1 LILVS
6 GVIIIQN
13 EKIMRIKSLL
23 ISFALFAITCFTYSQ
38 TYSTIIKGGHVID
51 PKNNIDGIMDVA
63 INDGKIALVAKNIDA
78 KAGKQVIDAKDM
90 YVTPGLIDMHVHVF
104 NGTKNDQALMNGLSS
119 VSADAFSFR
128 AGVTTFVDAGSSGWR
143 SFQDFKRQTIDV
155 SQTRVLAFINI
166 VGEGMRGG
174 PFEQN
179 IKDMDAHKAAEYA
192 RKYSSEIVGI
202 KLAHYEGHDW
212 APTDSTVAAGRLAN
226 LPVMIDFGSSDP
238 PLSLE
243 ELLMK
248 HLRPGDI
255 FTHCYAYW
263 PKTREAP
270 VDENGKV
277 KPYIFE
283 AQKSGRI
290 FDVGHGGGSF
300 FWSQAIPS
308 VKQGFVADVISSD
321 LHTGSMN
328 GGMKDMCNLMSKFL
342 NIGMSVQDV
351 IVRSTWNPAK
361 VIHRPD
367 LGNLSPGS
375 VADVAVLSLAK
386 GTLGFLDITG
396 EKVAGNQKLV
406 AELTIR
412 AGKVVWDLNG
422 MAALGERK

>member
-1 LILVS
+1 
-6 GVIIIQN
+6 
-13 EKIMRIKSLL
+13 MRIKLLSFFSILLL
-23 ISFALFAITCFTYSQ
+23 ITAPAIGQ
-38 TYSTIIKGGHVID
+38 TYSIVIKGGHVID
-51 PKNNIDGIMDVA
+51 AKNNIDAVMDVA
-63 INDGKIALVAKNIDA
+63 IKDGKIAAVSKNIDA
-78 KAGKQVIDAKDM
+78 KEGKQVFDATDM
-90 YVTPGLIDMHVHVF
+90 YVTPGLIDMHVHVYYGTKF
-104 NGTKNDQALMNGLSS
+104 GQAIANGTTS
-119 VSADAFSFR
+119 VGPDEFSFR

-143 SFQDFKRQTIDV
+143 GFNDFKKQIIDV
-155 SQTRVLAFINI
+155 SQTRVLAFLNI

-179 IKDMDAHKAAEYA
+179 LKDMDAHKAAEFA
-192 RKYSSEIVGI
+192 RSHPGEIVGI

-212 APTDSTVAAGRLAN
+212 APTDSTVEAGKLAN
-226 LPVMIDFGSSDP
+226 IPVMIDFGVATP

-255 FTHCYAYW
+255 FTHAYAYY

-277 KPYIFE
+277 KPFIFE

-300 FWSQAIPS
+300 FWNQAIPS
-308 VKQGFVADVISSD
+308 INQGFIANSISSD

-328 GGMKDMCNLMSKFL
+328 SAMKDMSNLMSKFL
-342 NIGMSVQDV
+342 NIGLSVQDV
-351 IVRSTWNPAK
+351 IIRSTWNPAK
-361 VIHRPD
+361 EIRRPD
-367 LGNLSPGS
+367 LGNLTVGAE
-375 VADVAVLSLAK
+375 ADIAVFRLVK
-386 GTLGFLDITG
+386 GNFGFLDNTG
-396 EKVAGNQKLV
+396 EKLKGTQKLV

-422 MAALGERK
+422 MAAVKEIQ

>member
-1 LILVS
+1 MK
-6 GVIIIQN
+6 N
-13 EKIMRIKSLL
+13 MRIKSLL
-23 ISFALFAITCFTYSQ
+23 ISFALFAITSITFGQ
-38 TYSTIIKGGHVID
+38 TFSTIIKGGHVID

-78 KAGKQVIDAKDM
+78 REGKQVINTKDM

-104 NGTKNDQALMNGLSS
+104 IGTKNDQALMNGLSS

-192 RKYSSEIVGI
+192 KKYSSDIVGI
-202 KLAHYEGHDW
+202 KLAHYEGHEW

-367 LGNLSPGS
+367 LGNLSPGT
-375 VADVAVLSLAK
+375 VADVTILSPGK
-386 GTLGFLDITG
+386 R
-396 EKVAGNQKLV
+396 N
-406 AELTIR
+406 IR
-412 AGKVVWDLNG
+412 IPGYNG
-422 MAALGERK
+422 RESSRKSKTCSRINDTCRQGCMGS

>member
-1 LILVS
+1 M
-6 GVIIIQN
+6 
-13 EKIMRIKSLL
+13 KIRIFSISAGLL
-23 ISFALFAITCFTYSQ
+23 AITFFVNAQS
-38 TYSTIIKGGHVID
+38 YSTVIKGGHVID
-51 PKNNIDGIMDVA
+51 PKNKIDGIMDVA
-63 INDGKIALVAKNIDA
+63 INEGKIVLVASNIDA
-78 KAGKQVIDAKDM
+78 KEGKQVINAKDL

-104 NGTKNDQALMNGLSS
+104 YGTRYDQALMNGGSS
-119 VSADAFSFR
+119 VSPDAFSFR

-143 SFQDFKRQTIDV
+143 HFPDFKKQIIDV
-155 SQTRVLAFINI
+155 SQTRVLGFLNI

-179 IKDMDAHKAAEYA
+179 IKDMDAHKAAESAKMYN
-192 RKYSSEIVGI
+192 KEIVGF
-202 KLAHYEGHDW
+202 KLAHYEGHEW
-212 APTDSTVAAGRLAN
+212 APTDSTVAAGKMNN
-226 LPVMIDFGSSDP
+226 LPVMIDFGMSDP

-255 FTHCYAYW
+255 FTHAYAYW

-277 KPYIFE
+277 KSYIFE

-300 FWSQAIPS
+300 FWSQAAPA

-328 GGMKDMCNLMSKFL
+328 SGMKDMCNLMSKFL
-342 NIGMSVQDV
+342 NMGLTVQDV
-351 IVRSTWNPAK
+351 ILRSTWNPAK
-361 VIHRPD
+361 VINRTD
-367 LGNLSPGS
+367 LGNLSIGS
-375 VADVAVLSLAK
+375 DADIAIFSLVK
-386 GTLGFLDITG
+386 GNFGYLDITN
-396 EKVAGNQKLV
+396 EKLTGTQKLV
-406 AELTIR
+406 AELTMR

-422 MAALGERK
+422 MAATTQMK

>member
-1 LILVS
+1 
-6 GVIIIQN
+6 
-13 EKIMRIKSLL
+13 MRIKSFSISLILL
-23 ISFALFAITCFTYSQ
+23 AITSFVNGQSYN
-38 TYSTIIKGGHVID
+38 TIIKGGHVID
-51 PKNNIDGIMDVA
+51 PKNNIDTIMDIA
-63 INDGKIALVAKNIDA
+63 INDGKIALLAKNIEA
-78 KAGKQVIDAKDM
+78 KEGKQVIDAKDL

-104 NGTKNDQALMNGLSS
+104 YGMRYREALMNGQSS
-119 VSADAFSFR
+119 VGPDEFSFR

-143 SFQDFKRQTIDV
+143 GFEDFKRQTIDV
-155 SQTRVLAFINI
+155 SQTRVVAFLNI

-179 IKDMDAHKAAEYA
+179 IKDMDAHKAAEFA
-192 RKYSSEIVGI
+192 KSHPKDIVGI
-202 KLAHYEGHDW
+202 KLAHYDGHDW
-212 APTDSTVAAGRLAN
+212 APTDSTVAAGKLSN
-226 LPVMIDFGSSDP
+226 LPVMIDFGLSDP

-255 FTHCYAYW
+255 YTHAYAYW

-300 FWSQAIPS
+300 FWSQAAPA
-308 VKQGFVADVISSD
+308 VKQGFIADVISSD

-328 GGMKDMCNLMSKFL
+328 SGMKDMCNLMSKFL
-342 NIGMSVQDV
+342 NLGLSVQEV
-351 IVRSTWNPAK
+351 ILRSTWNPAK
-361 VIHRPD
+361 VINRPD
-367 LGNLSPGS
+367 LGNLSVGTE
-375 VADVAVLSLAK
+375 ADVAIFSVAK
-386 GTLGFLDITG
+386 GSFGFLDITG
-396 EKVAGNQKLV
+396 EKMNGTQKLV
-406 AELTIR
+406 AELTLR

-422 MAALGERK
+422 MAATSQMK

>member
-1 LILVS
+1 
-6 GVIIIQN
+6 
-13 EKIMRIKSLL
+13 MRIRSLF
-23 ISFALFAITCFTYSQ
+23 ISFILIMITGFTMAQSYNI
-38 TYSTIIKGGHVID
+38 IIKGGHIID
-51 PKNNIDGIMDVA
+51 PKNNIDAIMDLA
-63 INDGKIALVAKNIDA
+63 INDGKIVIVAKNIDE
-78 KAGKQVIDAKDM
+78 KEGKQVIYARDM
-90 YVTPGLIDMHVHVF
+90 YVTPGIIDMHVHVF
-104 NGTKNDQALMNGLSS
+104 YGTKYGQALMNGGSS
-119 VSADAFSFR
+119 VGPDEFSFR

-143 SFQDFKRQTIDV
+143 GFQDFKSQTIDV
-155 SQTRVLAFINI
+155 SQTRVLAFLNI

-179 IKDMDAHKAAEYA
+179 IKDMDARKTAEFAKTYP
-192 RKYSSEIVGI
+192 KEIVGI

-212 APTDSTVAAGRLAN
+212 APTDSTVKAGKLTN
-226 LPVMIDFGSSDP
+226 LPVMVDFGMSDP

-255 FTHCYAYW
+255 FTHAYAYW

-300 FWSQAIPS
+300 SWSQAIPS
-308 VKQGFVADVISSD
+308 IQQGFIADVISSD

-328 GGMKDMCNLMSKFL
+328 GGMKDMNNLMSKFL
-342 NIGMSVQDV
+342 NMGLSLQEV
-351 IVRSTWNPAK
+351 ILRSTWNPAK
-361 VIHRPD
+361 IIKRAE
-367 LGNLSPGS
+367 LGNLSVGTE
-375 VADVAVLSLAK
+375 ADVAVFSLIQ
-386 GTLGFLDITG
+386 GDFGFLDITG
-396 EKVAGNQKLV
+396 EKLHGTKKLV

-422 MAALGERK
+422 MAATKERK

>member
-1 LILVS
+1 
-6 GVIIIQN
+6 
-13 EKIMRIKSLL
+13 MRIRSFILSATLL
-23 ISFALFAITCFTYSQ
+23 TVSCFISAQNYN
-38 TYSTIIKGGHVID
+38 TIIKGGHVID
-51 PKNNIDGIMDVA
+51 PKNNIDAIMDLA
-63 INDGKIALVAKNIDA
+63 ISDGKIALVAGNIDA
-78 KAGKQVIDAKDM
+78 KEGMQVIDAKDM

-104 NGTKNDQALMNGLSS
+104 YGTRYGQALMNGQSS
-119 VSADAFSFR
+119 VGPDEFSFR

-143 SFQDFKRQTIDV
+143 GFDDFKRQTIET
-155 SQTRVLAFINI
+155 SQTRVLAFLNI

-179 IKDMDAHKAAEYA
+179 IKDMDAHKTAEFA
-192 RKYSSEIVGI
+192 KSHPEDIVGI
-202 KLAHYEGHDW
+202 KLAHYDGHDW
-212 APTDSTVAAGRLAN
+212 SPTDSTVTAGRLSN
-226 LPVMIDFGSSDP
+226 LPVMIDFGLSDP

-255 FTHCYAYW
+255 YTHAYAYW

-270 VDENGKV
+270 VEENGKV

-300 FWSQAIPS
+300 FWSQAIPAI
-308 VKQGFVADVISSD
+308 KQGFIADVISSD

-342 NIGMSVQDV
+342 NMGLSVQDV
-351 IVRSTWNPAK
+351 ILRSTWNPAK
-361 VIHRPD
+361 VINRPE
-367 LGNLSPGS
+367 LGNLSVGA
-375 VADVAVLSLAK
+375 VADVAIFSLVN
-386 GTLGFLDITG
+386 GNFGFLDITG
-396 EKVAGNQKLV
+396 ERVNGNQKLV
-406 AELTIR
+406 AELTMR

-422 MAALGERK
+422 LNAITERK